1 MQGPVILS
9 DYPVLEGE
17 EAVAQALA
25 TAEELL
31 GQTGAKEGEASPFL
45 CIPGVCCAAQP
56 ANEGEASPFCAS
68 LSLPHMPCLFTGSC

>member
-31 GQTGAKEGEASPFL
+31 GQDRRQGGRGKP
-45 CIPGVCCAAQP
+45 
-56 ANEGEASPFCAS
+56 
-68 LSLPHMPCLFTGSC
+68 LSVHSWCMLRCTACQ